1 MNFCGVNL
9 DVLLCSNQACLP
21 AVSKYT
27 LASQQYSLVVNYL
40 LYSRSERTNGGLSEG
55 TLMKSP
61 MYSLIVFGIGKAW
74 CHTLNMQLIFL
85 HRS

>member
-55 TLMKSP
+55 TLMKSH
-61 MYSLIVFGIGKAW
+61 MYSW
-74 CHTLNMQLIFL
+74 IFL
-85 HRS
+85 RIGNA

>member
-40 LYSRSERTNGGLSEG
+40 LYSRSERTNGDLPEG
-55 TLMKSP
+55 TL
-61 MYSLIVFGIGKAW
+61 INVTHVFTDIHCNWKGMMSY
-74 CHTLNMQLIFL
+74 T
-85 HRS
+85 